1 MKLLSIFNQ
10 NPSTVL
16 NPLSMNAIVGGKRA
30 LEAARAEQETLIAKA
45 QRKAGSRIS
54 QGNTSFTFRF
64 EGQRYTANYDANDR
78 MLHVM
83 SASGEEV
90 CVEW

>member
-16 NPLSMNAIVGGKRA
+16 NPLSMSAIVGGKRA
-30 LEAARAEQETLIAKA
+30 LEAARAEQESLISKA
-45 QRKAGSRIS
+45 QRKAERRIS
-54 QGNTSFTFRF
+54 NGNTEFSFRF
-64 EGQRYTANYDANDR
+64 EGQRYTASYDESNK
-78 MLHVM
+78 MLHVL
-83 SASGEEV
+83 SPSGEEV